1 MTVGN
6 LEPEENVMSDLDS
19 DVFLAA
25 PDDTS
30 YQPGRTY
37 PLTHSTMKLMGDLAQ
52 ALYEVG
58 WDPDDE
64 YEVQVA
70 GTFKKD
76 KFLCIKN
83 RSLETK

>member
-6 LEPEENVMSDLDS
+6 LEPEENVMDALEEELD
-19 DVFLAA
+19 
-25 PDDTS
+25 
-30 YQPGRTY
+30 QPGRTY
-37 PLTHSTMKLMGDLAQ
+37 PITTSTLKLMGDLAK
-52 ALYEVG
+52 ALHDIG
-58 WDPDDE
+58 WSPDDE